1 MQLEGYINRLLSY
14 HLQPLRFKPCPLHES
29 EEENYR
35 LVLKQQLRVAMQ
47 DSPYYV
53 RPATANRDIQRYS
66 DKYRTTEY
74 ENSDSVLGWNPDWR
88 LLPKE
93 LRMRVRK
100 TGTRKGQNTI
110 QVARVKKEGEDE
122 KKTEPLVD
130 VTTRLEVRLNY

>member
-1 MQLEGYINRLLSY
+1 MQG
-14 HLQPLRFKPCPLHES
+14 
-29 EEENYR
+29 
-35 LVLKQQLRVAMQ
+35 
-47 DSPYYV
+47 SPYYV